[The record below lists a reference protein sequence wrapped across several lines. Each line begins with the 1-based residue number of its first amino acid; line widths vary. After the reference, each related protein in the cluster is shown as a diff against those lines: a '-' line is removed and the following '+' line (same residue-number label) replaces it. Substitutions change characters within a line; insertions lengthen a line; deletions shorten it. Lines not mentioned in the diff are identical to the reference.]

1 MKYSVISLFLCLCL
15 SMSAKVQ
22 LPQLFQSGM
31 VVQRGKKVP
40 VWGKAD
46 AGQRVTIRFNKFQ
59 TVAVADAEGRFS
71 VELPAMKAGGPY
83 TMVVD
88 DLVLTN
94 VMVGD
99 VWLFSGQSNV
109 DVTIERVYPQ
119 YVDEINDFNL
129 PDVRLFR
136 VQNETNTH
144 GVQHDI
150 RPTSINWLPLN
161 KQNAWLFSALGS
173 FYGKRMYEK
182 TGVAQGII
190 VNSWG
195 GTPIEAWVSADSLSR
210 DFPLYVERTRL
221 YQDDAYVRAQAEAN
235 RLADQRWNQ
244 LLDELDPGIK
254 GNYAAL
260 DCDDASWDTV
270 DQYSMEW
277 AKNADGRGIVGSI
290 WLRQHVQLTREQASQ
305 PARLY
310 LGTLFDADITYVNGQ
325 QVGRTYYQYPPRRYD
340 IPSGLLREGDNVIT
354 VRFINKN
361 GIAHFIPEKPYC
373 IAFGDD
379 RFHLPTTSS
388 FHPQPSSF
396 HPQPSSFHPQPSYL
410 SLSPT
415 WLHHA
420 GASMPSCPSGDVSL
434 QNLPSTLYNAV
445 VYPLAPFAIS
455 GVVWY
460 QGESNTGRPQP
471 YANLLR
477 KLIGNWRTLWHA
489 PRLPFCIVQLANH
502 DGRQQ
507 TGNPMPLT
515 PQTEP
520 VNSGWAQ
527 LREAQRQVAVA
538 DPHAELAVAIDLGE
552 PVDIH
557 PLRKKEVAERVGLC
571 MDRLVYGQKV
581 SLSPQPKQVRRM
593 GKQVVITFD
602 QSLQEGDQPEFEVA
616 GADRRFVNATAT
628 SSGRDVTLD
637 SSVPDPCYVR
647 YAWKDNPPQP
657 LLRSANH
664 LPASPFEM
672 PVGK

>member
-1 MKYSVISLFLCLCL
+1 MKKYFLMTLSLCL
-15 SMSAKVQ
+15 SLAVSAKVE
-22 LPQLFQSGM
+22 LPQFFQSGM

-59 TVAVADAEGRFS
+59 TVAVADANGRFRAD
-71 VELPAMKAGGPY
+71 LPAMKAGGPF
-83 TMVVD
+83 TLMVD
-88 DLVLTN
+88 DVVLTN

-119 YVDEINDFNL
+119 YVEEIDAFNL

-136 VQNETNTH
+136 VQNATNTH
-144 GVQHDI
+144 APQDDI
-150 RPTSINWLPLN
+150 SPSSISWRPLT

-173 FYGKRMYEK
+173 FYGKRMFEK

-195 GTPIEAWVSADSLSR
+195 GTPIEAWISADSLQH
-210 DFPLYVERTRL
+210 DYPMYVERTQF
-221 YQDDAYVRAQAEAN
+221 YQSDDYVAAQSRANQ
-235 RLADQRWNQ
+235 LADQRWNQ
-244 LLDELDPGIK
+244 LLDQLDPGVK

-260 DCDDASWDTV
+260 DLDDSSWAPI
-270 DQYSMEW
+270 DQFSLEW
-277 AKNADGRGIVGSI
+277 AKNANGRGIVGSI
-290 WLRQHVQLTREQASQ
+290 WLRQHIHIDKVQAAM

-340 IPSGLLREGDNVIT
+340 IPEGLLREGDNVIT
-354 VRFINKN
+354 IRFINKY

-373 IAFGDD
+373 IVFGPD
-379 RFHLPTTSS
+379 RFRLPDSKSS
-388 FHPQPSSF
+388 NLKS
-396 HPQPSSFHPQPSYL
+396 
-410 SLSPT
+410 T
-415 WLHHA
+415 WLHHP
-420 GASMPSCPSGDVSL
+420 GASMPPCPSGDVSL
-434 QNLPSTLYNAV
+434 QNLPTTLYNAV
-445 VYPLAPFAIS
+445 VHPLAPFAIS

-460 QGESNTGRPQP
+460 QGESNTGHPQP
-471 YANLLR
+471 YADLLR
-477 KLIGNWRTLWHA
+477 KMMGNWRALWQQ
-489 PRLPFCIVQLANH
+489 PKLPFCIVQLANH

-507 TGNPMPLT
+507 TGNPSPLT
-515 PQTEP
+515 PQLQP

-527 LREAQRQVAVA
+527 LREAQRTVAVS

-571 MDRLVYGQKV
+571 MDRLVFGKKV
-581 SLSPQPKQVRRM
+581 DLSPQPLKAEVM
-593 GKQVVITFD
+593 GQQVVITFD
-602 QSLQEGDQPEFEVA
+602 QTLLAGEQPEFEVA
-616 GADRRFVNATAT
+616 GVDRKFRNAPAT
-628 SSGRDVTLD
+628 SRNREVTIE
-637 SSVPDPCYVR
+637 SPIAAPVYVR
-647 YAWKDNPPQP
+647 YAWKDNPNAK
-657 LLRSANH
+657 LLSAKQ

-672 PVGK
+672 SIEHLALNIDH

>member
-1 MKYSVISLFLCLCL
+1 MKKYILMTLSLCL
-15 SMSAKVQ
+15 SLAVSAKVE
-22 LPQLFQSGM
+22 LPQFFQSGM

-59 TVAVADAEGRFS
+59 TVAVADANGRFRAD
-71 VELPAMKAGGPY
+71 LPAMKAGGPF
-83 TMVVD
+83 TLMVD
-88 DLVLTN
+88 DVVFTN

-119 YVDEINDFNL
+119 YVEEIDAFNL

-136 VQNETNTH
+136 VQNATNTH
-144 GVQHDI
+144 APQDDI
-150 RPTSINWLPLN
+150 SPSSISWRPLT

-173 FYGKRMYEK
+173 FYGKRMFEK

-195 GTPIEAWVSADSLSR
+195 GTPIEAWISADSLQHDYPMYIEKTQFYQNDDYVAAQSR
-210 DFPLYVERTRL
+210 
-221 YQDDAYVRAQAEAN
+221 AN
-235 RLADQRWNQ
+235 QLADQRWNQ
-244 LLDELDPGIK
+244 LLDQLDPGVK

-260 DCDDASWDTV
+260 DLDDSSWTPV
-270 DQYSMEW
+270 DQFSLEW
-277 AKNADGRGIVGSI
+277 AKNANGRGIVGSI
-290 WLRQHVQLTREQASQ
+290 WLRQHIHIDKEQAAM

-340 IPSGLLREGDNVIT
+340 IPEGLLREGDNVIT
-354 VRFINKN
+354 IRFINKY

-373 IAFGDD
+373 IAFGPD
-379 RFHLPTTSS
+379 RFRLPDSKSS
-388 FHPQPSSF
+388 NLKS
-396 HPQPSSFHPQPSYL
+396 
-410 SLSPT
+410 T
-415 WLHHA
+415 WLHHP
-420 GASMPSCPSGDVSL
+420 GASMPPCPSGDVSL
-434 QNLPSTLYNAV
+434 QNLPTTLYNAV
-445 VYPLAPFAIS
+445 VHPLAPFAIS

-460 QGESNTGRPQP
+460 QGESNTGHPQP
-471 YANLLR
+471 YADLLR
-477 KLIGNWRTLWHA
+477 KMMGHWRTLWQQ
-489 PRLPFCIVQLANH
+489 PKLPFCIVQLANH

-507 TGNPMPLT
+507 TGNPSPLT
-515 PQTEP
+515 PQLQP

-527 LREAQRQVAVA
+527 LREAQRSVAVS

-571 MDRLVYGQKV
+571 MDRLVFGKKV
-581 SLSPQPKQVRRM
+581 DLSPQPLKAEVM
-593 GKQVVITFD
+593 GQQVVITFD
-602 QSLQEGDQPEFEVA
+602 QTLLAGEQPEFEVA
-616 GADRRFVNATAT
+616 GADRKFRNAPAT
-628 SSGRDVTLD
+628 SRNREVTIE
-637 SSVPDPCYVR
+637 SPIAAPVYVR
-647 YAWKDNPPQP
+647 YAWKDNPNAK
-657 LLRSANH
+657 LLSAKQ

-672 PVGK
+672 SIKH

>member
-1 MKYSVISLFLCLCL
+1 MKKYFLMTLSLCL
-15 SMSAKVQ
+15 SLAVSAKVE
-22 LPQLFQSGM
+22 LPQFFQSGM

-59 TVAVADAEGRFS
+59 TVAVADANGRFHAD
-71 VELPAMKAGGPY
+71 LPAMKAGGPF
-83 TMVVD
+83 TLMVD
-88 DLVLTN
+88 DVVLTN

-119 YVDEINDFNL
+119 YVEEIDAFNL

-136 VQNETNTH
+136 VQNATNTH
-144 GVQHDI
+144 APQDDI
-150 RPTSINWLPLN
+150 SPSSISWRPLT

-173 FYGKRMYEK
+173 FYGKRMFEK

-195 GTPIEAWVSADSLSR
+195 GTPIEAWISADSLQH
-210 DFPLYVERTRL
+210 DYPMYVERTQF
-221 YQDDAYVRAQAEAN
+221 YQSDDYVAAQSRANQ
-235 RLADQRWNQ
+235 LADLRWNQ
-244 LLDELDPGIK
+244 LLDQLDPGVK

-260 DCDDASWDTV
+260 DLDDSSWTPV
-270 DQYSMEW
+270 DQFSLEW
-277 AKNADGRGIVGSI
+277 AKNANGRGIVGSI
-290 WLRQHVQLTREQASQ
+290 WLRQHIHIDKAQAAM

-340 IPSGLLREGDNVIT
+340 IPEGLLREGDNVIT
-354 VRFINKN
+354 IRFINKY

-373 IAFGDD
+373 IAFGPD
-379 RFHLPTTSS
+379 RFRLPDSKSS
-388 FHPQPSSF
+388 NLKS
-396 HPQPSSFHPQPSYL
+396 
-410 SLSPT
+410 T
-415 WLHHA
+415 WLHHP
-420 GASMPSCPSGDVSL
+420 GASMPPCPSSDVSL
-434 QNLPSTLYNAV
+434 QNLPTTLYNAV
-445 VYPLAPFAIS
+445 VHPLAPFAIS

-460 QGESNTGRPQP
+460 QGESNTGHPQP
-471 YANLLR
+471 YADLLR
-477 KLIGNWRTLWHA
+477 KMMGNWRTLWQQ
-489 PRLPFCIVQLANH
+489 PKLPFCIVQLANH

-507 TGNPMPLT
+507 TGNPSPLT
-515 PQTEP
+515 PQLQP

-527 LREAQRQVAVA
+527 LREAQRTVAVS

-571 MDRLVYGQKV
+571 MDRLVFGKKV
-581 SLSPQPKQVRRM
+581 DLSPQPLKAEVM
-593 GKQVVITFD
+593 GQQVVITFD
-602 QSLQEGDQPEFEVA
+602 QTLLAGEQPEFEVA
-616 GADRRFVNATAT
+616 GADRKFRNAPAT
-628 SSGRDVTLD
+628 SRNREVTIE
-637 SSVPDPCYVR
+637 SPIAAPVYVR
-647 YAWKDNPPQP
+647 YAWKDNPNAK
-657 LLRSANH
+657 LLSAKQ

-672 PVGK
+672 SIEH